1 MIKRLKNPGTVIAL
15 VGMVGLLLNQFGVDV
30 DLKWLDT
37 TINLVCSICVLL
49 GVMNNPNTEGID
61 NPFKEE

>member
-1 MIKRLKNPGTVIAL
+1 MIKKLTNPGTVIAL
-15 VGMVGLLLNQFGVDV
+15 VGMVGLLLNQLGLEV

-49 GVMNNPNTEGID
+49 GIMNNPETKGVD
-61 NPFKEE
+61 NPFE

>member
-61 NPFKEE
+61 NPFR